1 MYKSLPFALAAA
13 LLATLS
19 PVYGANAPNDD
30 TGQIAV
36 PKDDGMAATPGRP
49 AVPSNGDE
57 DRTAKVIILG
67 PEGLQGIPNPYDN
80 PAPRMFSDAWAMRT

>member
-1 MYKSLPFALAAA
+1 MYKSLPFVLAAV

-19 PVYGANAPNDD
+19 PVYGADPPNNE

-36 PKDDGMAATPGRP
+36 PKDDGTAATPG
-49 AVPSNGDE
+49 APSNGDE